1 MTKEEA
7 LKKVKGYLTSYL
19 TIDDTAEIEEI
30 MSALEEKTTND
41 YDIPKEEIELSVEY
55 LESMQNNYVEG
66 EGYER
71 HPLPEWYAIDTAVR
85 FMKKYR

>member
-7 LKKVKGYLTSYL
+7 LKKVKRYLTSYL
-19 TIDDTAEIEEI
+19 NIDDTAEIEEI

-41 YDIPKEEIELSVEY
+41 CDIPKEEIELSIGY
-55 LESMQNNYVEG
+55 LEGIQGDYVEG

-85 FMKKYR
+85 LMKKCR